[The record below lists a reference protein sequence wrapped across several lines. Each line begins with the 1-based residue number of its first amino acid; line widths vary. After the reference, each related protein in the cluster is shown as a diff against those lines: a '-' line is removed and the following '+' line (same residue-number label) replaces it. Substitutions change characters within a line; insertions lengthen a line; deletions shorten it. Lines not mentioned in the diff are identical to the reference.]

1 VSLSLKQEY
10 DGKHVLLTGGTGFV
24 GKVWLVMALMRL
36 PNIARIYVLMR
47 GKGRNVNDRWIKIV
61 NENPA
66 FRPLHER
73 YGADL
78 SRFIAER
85 VEVVPGTLDSAQ
97 MSIED
102 SVADRLRE
110 NVDLI
115 VNCAGL
121 VDFNPDVRVAVSS
134 NLDGSMHVADFAAS
148 CKKAAMIHVSTCYVA
163 GTQDGFISEAI
174 AETTP
179 NGQPLDPEAEYVRL
193 KEIIEETEA
202 ENESEE
208 TVGALTEEVVARLKK
223 RGYEPTEK
231 RVSGTV
237 GRLKAKRLREV
248 MAQAG
253 TDRAKELGWPNT
265 YTYTKALAEMLTKV
279 RYPNLRHTVLRPAI
293 VESALNFPFPGWNEG
308 FNTSGPLIYLAGTW
322 FRHIPAKAGNPLDI
336 IPVDLVVNGIFIA
349 GAAVMRGEHAEVYQT
364 GSSDRAFLPIDR
376 LTELSALGHRQHLR
390 KTGAD
395 RVEKLILSRWDAL
408 ASDPEHVLNVSN
420 IREVVF
426 QVTRYLRHGRP
437 EKIPREWKD
446 EAEDLAKSGDKAQ
459 RKLRQIEEVL
469 DLFMPFTYDHYMVFE
484 ARALDKHPIDEPE
497 FRFRPEDIDWRV
509 YWLECHMPG
518 LRRWCFPSQYENKE
532 TETYTPE
539 VPFEM
544 LEGESLAPIPNQT
557 ASEAAR

>member
-1 VSLSLKQEY
+1 MTLSLEQEY
-10 DGKHVLLTGGTGFV
+10 RGKHVLLTGGTGFV
-24 GKVWLVMALMRL
+24 GKVWLVMALSRL
-36 PNIARIYVLMR
+36 PDIGRIYLLMR
-47 GKGRNVNDRWIKIV
+47 GKGRSVADRWVKIV
-61 NENPA
+61 NQNPA

-73 YGADL
+73 YGDEL

-85 VEVVPGTLDSAQ
+85 VEIIDGTLDSAQ

-134 NLDGSMHVADFAAS
+134 NLDGSLHVADFAAS

-163 GTQDGFISEAI
+163 GTKDGFIGEQI
-174 AETTP
+174 ADVTP
-179 NGQPLDPEAEYVRL
+179 SGAPLDAEAEYVRL
-193 KEIIEETEA
+193 KEIIAETEA
-202 ENESEE
+202 ENESDA
-208 TVGALTEEVVARLKK
+208 TIMSLTEEVVARVVK

-231 RVSGTV
+231 RVAGTV
-237 GRLKAKRLREV
+237 GRLKAKRLREM

-253 TDRAKELGWPNT
+253 TNRAKELGWPNT
-265 YTYTKALAEMLTKV
+265 YTYTKALAENLTKT
-279 RYPNLRHTVLRPAI
+279 RYPQLRHTVLRPAI
-293 VESALNFPFPGWNEG
+293 VESAISFPFPGWNEG

-390 KTGAD
+390 KTGSD
-395 RVEKLILSRWDAL
+395 RVEKLVLSRWDARC
-408 ASDPEHVLNVSN
+408 SDPEHVLNVSN

-437 EKIPREWKD
+437 EKIPLEWKD
-446 EAEDLAKSGDKAQ
+446 GAEDLAKSGDKAQ

-484 ARALDKHPIDEPE
+484 ARALDQHPVAEDE
-497 FRFRPEDIDWRV
+497 FRFNPEDIDWRD
-509 YWLECHMPG
+509 YWLRCHMPG

-532 TETYTPE
+532 TETYTPK
-539 VPFEM
+539 VPFVM
-544 LEGESLAPIPNQT
+544 LEGVSP
-557 ASEAAR
+557 ASSAATERAR

>member
-1 VSLSLKQEY
+1 MTISLKEDY

-24 GKVWLVMALMRL
+24 GKVWLVMALSRL

-47 GKGRNVNDRWIKIV
+47 GKGRSVKDRWIKIV

-66 FRPLHER
+66 FRPLHELH
-73 YGADL
+73 GANL
-78 SRFIAER
+78 SKFIAER
-85 VEVVPGTLDSAQ
+85 VEVVAGTLDSPN

-102 SVADRLRE
+102 SVAERLRE
-110 NVDLI
+110 KVDLI

-148 CKKAAMIHVSTCYVA
+148 CKNAAMIHVSTCYVA
-163 GTQDGFISEAI
+163 GTKDGFIPEAI
-174 AETTP
+174 AEVTP
-179 NGQPLDPEAEYVRL
+179 NGTPIDPEEEYKHL
-193 KEIIEETEA
+193 KQLIIDTEA

-208 TVGALTEEVVARLKK
+208 TVRTLTEEVVARLEK

-237 GRLKAKRLREV
+237 GRLKSKRLREV
-248 MAQAG
+248 MALAG
-253 TDRAKELGWPNT
+253 TERAKELGWPNT

-293 VESALNFPFPGWNEG
+293 VESALSFPFPGWNEG
-308 FNTSGPLIYLAGTW
+308 INTSGPLIYMAGTW

-349 GAAVMRGEHAEVYQT
+349 GAAVMRGEHEEVYQT

-390 KTGAD
+390 KTGAN
-395 RVEKLILSRWDAL
+395 RVEKLILSRWDAR

-426 QVTRYLRHGRP
+426 QVSRYLRHGRP
-437 EKIPREWKD
+437 EKIPKEWKE

-469 DLFMPFTYDHYMVFE
+469 ELFMPFTYDHYMVFE
-484 ARALDKHPIDEPE
+484 ARALDKHPLAEPE
-497 FRFRPEDIDWRV
+497 FRFNPEDIDWRD
-509 YWLECHMPG
+509 YWLRCHMPG

-532 TETYTPE
+532 TETYTPA
-539 VPFEM
+539 VPFVM
-544 LEGESLAPIPNQT
+544 LEPTSPEPSESQK
-557 ASEAAR
+557 AR

>member
-1 VSLSLKQEY
+1 MTFSIKEEY
-10 DGKHVLLTGGTGFV
+10 AGKHILLTGGTGFV
-24 GKVWLVMALMRL
+24 GKVWLVMALTRM
-36 PNIARIYVLMR
+36 PDIGRIYVLMR
-47 GKGRNVNDRWIKIV
+47 GKGRAVKERWIKIV

-73 YGADL
+73 HGADL

-85 VEVVPGTLDSAQ
+85 VEVVEGALDSPQ
-97 MSIED
+97 MSMAEET
-102 SVADRLRE
+102 AGRLRE
-110 NVDLI
+110 KLDLI

-148 CKKAAMIHVSTCYVA
+148 CRNAAMIHVSTCYVA
-163 GTQDGFISEAI
+163 GTRDGFIPETI

-179 NGQPLDPEAEYVRL
+179 NGTSIDPEEEYVRL
-193 KEIIEETEA
+193 KEIIVETEA
-202 ENESEE
+202 ENESDE
-208 TVGALTEEVVARLKK
+208 TVNKLTEEVVARLEK

-237 GRLKAKRLREV
+237 GRLKSKRLREV

-253 TDRAKELGWPNT
+253 TDRAKALGWPNT
-265 YTYTKALAEMLTKV
+265 YTYTKALAEMLTKA

-293 VESALNFPFPGWNEG
+293 VESSLEFPFPGWNEG

-390 KTGAD
+390 KTGAS
-395 RVEKLILSRWDAL
+395 RVEKLILSRWDAR
-408 ASDPEHVLNVSN
+408 ASDPKHVLNVSN

-426 QVTRYLRHGRP
+426 QVSRYLRHGRP
-437 EKIPREWKD
+437 EKIPTEWK
-446 EAEDLAKSGDKAQ
+446 ENAENLAKTGDKAQ
-459 RKLRQIEEVL
+459 RKMRQIEEVL
-469 DLFMPFTYDHYMVFE
+469 ELFLPFTYDHYMVFE
-484 ARALDKHPIDEPE
+484 ARALDNHPIVEPE
-497 FRFRPEDIDWRV
+497 FRFKPEDIDWRS
-509 YWLECHMPG
+509 YWLDCHMPG

-532 TETYTPE
+532 TETYTPQ
-539 VPFEM
+539 VPFVM
-544 LEGESLAPIPNQT
+544 IEGATPSQT
-557 ASEAAR
+557 EAR